1 MPIDFPSSPS
11 LNQTYTVGTKTWIW
25 NGYAWDLQLSSATT
39 GFSTAN
45 GTIAWNTANAAFIQ
59 ANTPSHVA
67 NSAAIYAN
75 GAFAAANAATATDV
89 TQNSSIAAAFVH
101 ANSSF
106 NFANGISIAA
116 NTPSHVANSAAIYAN
131 GAFIRANNSLNANV
145 GGTITGN
152 VTVVGNL
159 TSNTITTT
167 GSNGSIS
174 GANAIFSNY
183 VFAANGTVDLFIYA
197 NNAYTTANG
206 AFAAAN
212 AATTTNITQNN
223 SITVAL
229 NTANAAFI
237 QANTPSHV
245 ANSAAIYANGAFA
258 AANAATAT
266 DVTQNNSI
274 TVALNTSNAAF
285 IRANNSLDVN
295 TGGIITGNLTVT
307 QNLSVGNL
315 FVTGQVVSIN
325 ASTLVANDTLI
336 VLGAGNYASDLK
348 DLGFAGH
355 YNDGTNAHSGLIRDF
370 GTKEWYLFKNYTPEV
385 GGDNNININDA
396 SFTIDTLNA
405 NIRST
410 IVLSKGID
418 LLVRTNTIFDLAN
431 AAFIQANTPSHVAN
445 SAAIYANGAFAAAN
459 ASAAIDVTQNN
470 SITVALNTANAA
482 FAAANTGGADQYA
495 RNTANAAF
503 TVANAAI
510 TFTSSSTPP
519 SSPSAGD
526 QWYNT
531 NNDILYEY
539 INDGTSD
546 YWVDITSSA
555 ITTSNISITS
565 STSGSVDILNPFLLA
580 GM

>member
-1 MPIDFPSSPS
+1 M
-11 LNQTYTVGTKTWIW
+11 
-25 NGYAWDLQLSSATT
+25 
-39 GFSTAN
+39 
-45 GTIAWNTANAAFIQ
+45 
-59 ANTPSHVA
+59 
-67 NSAAIYAN
+67 
-75 GAFAAANAATATDV
+75 
-89 TQNSSIAAAFVH
+89 
-101 ANSSF
+101 
-106 NFANGISIAA
+106 
-116 NTPSHVANSAAIYAN
+116 
-131 GAFIRANNSLNANV
+131 NANV

-183 VFAANGTVDLFIYA
+183 VFEANGTVDLFIYA

-229 NTANAAFI
+229 NTANAAFIHANAAFNQANTGGGSADQFARNTANAAFIQANTPSHVANSAAIYANGAFAAANAATATNVTQNNNITVALNTGDAAFSKANDAYSLAETAYNLAVNFDTLALDIIDIQGVDVTQNNSINAAFLQANTPSHVANSAAIYANAAFIRANNSLDVNTGGIITGNLTVTQNLSVGNLFVTGQVVSINASTLVANDTLIILGAGNYASDLKDLGFAGHYNAGTNAHSGLIRDFGTKEWYLFKEYTPEIGGDNNININDASFTIDTLNANIRSTIVLSKGIDLLIRTNTIFDLANAAFI

-285 IRANNSLDVN
+285 IHANAAYNQAN
-295 TGGIITGNLTVT
+295 TGG
-307 QNLSVGNL
+307 
-315 FVTGQVVSIN
+315 
-325 ASTLVANDTLI
+325 
-336 VLGAGNYASDLK
+336 
-348 DLGFAGH
+348 
-355 YNDGTNAHSGLIRDF
+355 
-370 GTKEWYLFKNYTPEV
+370 
-385 GGDNNININDA
+385 
-396 SFTIDTLNA
+396 
-405 NIRST
+405 
-410 IVLSKGID
+410 
-418 LLVRTNTIFDLAN
+418 
-431 AAFIQANTPSHVAN
+431 
-445 SAAIYANGAFAAAN
+445 
-459 ASAAIDVTQNN
+459 
-470 SITVALNTANAA
+470 
-482 FAAANTGGADQYA
+482 GGADQYA

-539 INDGTSD
+539 INDGTSI

-555 ITTSNISITS
+555 ITTSNVSITA
-565 STSGSVDILNPFLLA
+565 SGSADILNPFLLA

>member
-1 MPIDFPSSPS
+1 MPINFPSSPTP
-11 LNQTYTVGTKTWIW
+11 NQTYAFGQKTWIW
-25 NGYAWDLQLSSATT
+25 NGYAWDLQLANANSVIAISQASYNQANAAFIHANSA
-39 GFSTAN
+39 FNAAN
-45 GTIAWNTANAAFIQ
+45 NALDTWVRGQANAAFIQ
-59 ANTPSHVA
+59 AN
-67 NSAAIYAN
+67 
-75 GAFAAANAATATDV
+75 
-89 TQNSSIAAAFVH
+89 AAFLQ
-101 ANSSF
+101 
-106 NFANGISIAA
+106 A

-145 GGTITGN
+145 GGNITGD
-152 VTVVGNL
+152 VVVIGNL
-159 TSNTITTT
+159 TSNTLTTT
-167 GSNGSIS
+167 GSNGTIS

-274 TVALNTSNAAF
+274 TVALDTSNAAF
-285 IRANNSLDVN
+285 I
-295 TGGIITGNLTVT
+295 
-307 QNLSVGNL
+307 
-315 FVTGQVVSIN
+315 
-325 ASTLVANDTLI
+325 
-336 VLGAGNYASDLK
+336 
-348 DLGFAGH
+348 H
-355 YNDGTNAHSGLIRDF
+355 
-370 GTKEWYLFKNYTPEV
+370 
-385 GGDNNININDA
+385 
-396 SFTIDTLNA
+396 
-405 NIRST
+405 
-410 IVLSKGID
+410 
-418 LLVRTNTIFDLAN
+418 AN
-431 AAFIQANTPSHVAN
+431 AAYNQ
-445 SAAIYANGAFAAAN
+445 
-459 ASAAIDVTQNN
+459 
-470 SITVALNTANAA
+470 
-482 FAAANTGGADQYA
+482 ANTGGGGVDQYA

-555 ITTSNISITS
+555 ITTSNVSIT
-565 STSGSVDILNPFLLA
+565 TSASVDILNPFLLA

>member
-1 MPIDFPSSPS
+1 MANTVIQLRHSTLTGNVPSTLANGEISINNRDGKFFYSTPDGTIITHYPYPGPAG
-11 LNQTYTVGTKTWIW
+11 LNQEVQFNDSGVLGSDSGLTYNKTTDVLTVVGGAIVSGV
-25 NGYAWDLQLSSATT
+25 NVAPQIQFAY
-39 GFSTAN
+39 N
-45 GTIAWNTANAAFIQ
+45 HANAAFIQ
-59 ANTPSHVA
+59 ANTGGA
-67 NSAAIYAN
+67 DQYARN
-75 GAFAAANAATATDV
+75 TANAAFI
-89 TQNSSIAAAFVH
+89 Q
-101 ANSSF
+101 
-106 NFANGISIAA
+106 A

-237 QANTPSHV
+237 HANAAFNQANTASGADQFARDTANAAFSKANNALANTSGTTFNGEFLIGSGGKLTVLPIGGEEGGEILLGKPPSGNLDGGITIDAYQDKIRIFEQGGSARGVFIDLTQAAAGVGTNLLSGGGGGTLDQFARNTANAAFIQANTPSHV

-258 AANAATAT
+258 AANAATT
-266 DVTQNNSI
+266 TNITQNNSI
-274 TVALNTSNAAF
+274 DAAF
-285 IRANNSLDVN
+285 VHANSSFNFAN
-295 TGGIITGNLTVT
+295 GI
-307 QNLSVGNL
+307 
-315 FVTGQVVSIN
+315 SI
-325 ASTLVANDTLI
+325 A
-336 VLGAGNYASDLK
+336 
-348 DLGFAGH
+348 
-355 YNDGTNAHSGLIRDF
+355 
-370 GTKEWYLFKNYTPEV
+370 
-385 GGDNNININDA
+385 
-396 SFTIDTLNA
+396 
-405 NIRST
+405 
-410 IVLSKGID
+410 
-418 LLVRTNTIFDLAN
+418 
-431 AAFIQANTPSHVAN
+431 ANTPSHVAN

-470 SITVALNTANAA
+470 SITAA
-482 FAAANTGGADQYA
+482 FVH
-495 RNTANAAF
+495 ANAAF

-510 TFTSSSTPP
+510 TFTSSATPP
-519 SSPSAGD
+519 SLPSAGD

-555 ITTSNISITS
+555 ITTSNVSITT